1 MTEPTET
8 TTVHDTFT
16 LEREYP
22 APPAAVFAAFAD
34 LDTKKRW
41 FVLPEGWVVDRP
53 HTLDFRVGG
62 AEHESSGP
70 PGSPPHTFDAVYHD
84 IVEDRRIVYSYRMT
98 LGGQPISVSLTTVE
112 LAPGGAGTRLR
123 LTEHGAYFEGVEAPA
138 VRRQGVG
145 KQLDALASAIAAT

>member
-1 MTEPTET
+1 MTET

-16 LEREYP
+16 LERDYP
-22 APPAAVFAAFAD
+22 APPAAVFTAFAD

-41 FVLPEGWVVDRP
+41 FVPPEGWVADRP

-62 AEHESSGP
+62 AEHESAGP

-98 LGGQPISVSLTTVE
+98 LGGRPISVSLTTVE
-112 LAPGGAGTRLR
+112 LTPDGAGTRLR
-123 LTEHGAYFEGVEAPA
+123 LTEHGAYFEGVDAPA
-138 VRRQGVG
+138 ERRHGVG
-145 KQLDALASAIAAT
+145 KQLDALARAVAAT